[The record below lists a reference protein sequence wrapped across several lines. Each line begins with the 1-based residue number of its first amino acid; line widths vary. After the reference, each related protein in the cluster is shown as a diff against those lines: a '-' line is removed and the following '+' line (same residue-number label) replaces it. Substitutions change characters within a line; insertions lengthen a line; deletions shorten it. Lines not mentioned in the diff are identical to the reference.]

1 MKHISRGIA
10 LLALAGGIA
19 IVRADEAKDMTKRV
33 QAGMNDF
40 TKAVMRKDYTQAE
53 SVLKANFSP
62 KFVYTRANGET
73 MKLNDWLAQMKVQF
87 AMLKSVSKMS
97 MTISNVKV
105 TGNKATSKETFVMVA
120 TMPNM
125 QDPKKTSKLEVNST
139 SSSVWEKTAKGWM
152 CISSKDL
159 NETVKIDG
167 KPMKM

>member
-62 KFVYTRANGET
+62 KFVYTRAH
-73 MKLNDWLAQMKVQF
+73 
-87 AMLKSVSKMS
+87 
-97 MTISNVKV
+97 
-105 TGNKATSKETFVMVA
+105 
-120 TMPNM
+120 P
-125 QDPKKTSKLEVNST
+125 
-139 SSSVWEKTAKGWM
+139 SSSTPGP
-152 CISSKDL
+152 
-159 NETVKIDG
+159 TVRR
-167 KPMKM
+167 